1 MGYVSL
7 AQVIV
12 AGIGIPLFFWY
23 GKDMRRWTS
32 GKVTKQKVA
41 QKKWEG
47 DEP

>member
-7 AQVIV
+7 ANVLV
-12 AGIGIPLFFWY
+12 AGIGIPVFFFY

-32 GKVTKQKVA
+32 GKVNNKAVRQKWA
-41 QKKWEG
+41 G